1 MTSLLAA
8 APASHTVANAP
19 IWNVCLTHD
28 PSLAGL
34 YRGIND
40 FSRALAAPILSFDD
54 GRSPRTAL
62 SAKDSALRILCGGS
76 RITRDCH
83 VMPRHA
89 AREAADIL
97 DAAELL
103 IVHSLFRAHAPWAAC
118 WAHEHRR
125 RYWAVPHGCL
135 DPWGLSQRRMAKHA
149 WLTIHGRPFLAGA
162 ERVVFST
169 QRALDK
175 ARPWVPGGNAVV
187 VRWPVDLP
195 CLDDR
200 EQQRLRFRQRLGI
213 PTDIPLLLFVGRLH
227 AVKRPLETIERF
239 CTADTGGGHLVM
251 VCLDGQLTKADLER
265 AIPPTHAGRI
275 HVVGPLDAD
284 DLASAYLASD
294 GFISLSFQEN
304 FGYAAAE
311 AVAHGLPVILSPGHD
326 LAHEMPRDATG
337 QLACGWLLPDDSG
350 AAAEQAIA
358 EWATLAADSP
368 ANAPRLTAMGATGRA
383 WSAESLSFETFQN
396 NLRYLARM

>member
-1 MTSLLAA
+1 
-8 APASHTVANAP
+8 
-19 IWNVCLTHD
+19 
-28 PSLAGL
+28 
-34 YRGIND
+34 
-40 FSRALAAPILSFDD
+40 
-54 GRSPRTAL
+54 
-62 SAKDSALRILCGGS
+62 
-76 RITRDCH
+76 
-83 VMPRHA
+83 
-89 AREAADIL
+89 
-97 DAAELL
+97 
-103 IVHSLFRAHAPWAAC
+103 
-118 WAHEHRR
+118 
-125 RYWAVPHGCL
+125 
-135 DPWGLSQRRMAKHA
+135 
-149 WLTIHGRPFLAGA
+149 
-162 ERVVFST
+162 
-169 QRALDK
+169 
-175 ARPWVPGGNAVV
+175 VPGGNAVV